1 MAFSNL
7 KMLTE
12 KPFMVS
18 WKADGVRY
26 LMLLNGK
33 DQVYMVDRDNTV
45 FKVLIGLPG
54 INVFHKKCF

>member
-1 MAFSNL
+1 MGVGNI

-33 DQVYMVDRDNTV
+33 DQVFMVDRDNTV
-45 FKVLIGLPG
+45 FKVCVVGTMLKPFK
-54 INVFHKKCF
+54 V